1 MKAGMGW
8 RLGLAIAGVLLA
20 GAAAGAQAPGGG
32 RGMGPGP
39 GAGFGE
45 HRPPFERAFGGQG
58 DQGKWWNN
66 PKIVERLKLT
76 DAQRKSM
83 DDILLSHRETL
94 VDLRGTLE
102 KAELSLEPLM
112 KDDQPNEAKILAG
125 IDKVAQARAELEKAN
140 ARYLLAL
147 RGKLTA
153 EQWKQVQDM
162 RNHRGQEGRG
172 MGRDGHGQG
181 GPGGQ
186 GREGWKQGGQ
196 GQGQGQGMQGPGGQY
211 RHRQPPPPAGAA
223 PAPGAAPA
231 AAAPGPQ
238 TRDEGGASPNA
249 AGAAQAGQVGQAGA
263 EQ

>member
-211 RHRQPPPPAGAA
+211 RHHQPPPPAGAA